1 MPRPIP
7 LHFNN
12 MEVVSIEPTTRRV
25 RPDRPWMAATVFAL
39 AAGALFRLGQFFSN
53 QSFRADEVAL
63 LLNVVGKTTR
73 QLFTA
78 HLEHG
83 QAAPPLFLAAERFVS
98 LTLGRGE
105 LAERVIPLLLALAAL
120 PLFALLAWR
129 VLSPAAAAIATALL
143 CLCDKHIWFSAE
155 VKQYTGDVLIAIAL
169 MILFLQAVRTG
180 RSMSLVALSLFA
192 AAAGWFSHA
201 AILVFASLSAA
212 TFFVIMWYS
221 RPRLKCGTAAPGC
234 VPRKAEVFDLRSNTA
249 EGGCATLWALLNI
262 PPAVSFTALYFL
274 SLRHQGADTY
284 LEDWWSDS
292 FVDWS
297 RPLAIPLWLIGRL
310 RNLTSYPISPF
321 EWLGVLLVPLML
333 LGIVGWW
340 KARRWELLAMCLGPI
355 AVTLFAAAVHKYPFS
370 GSRVNLFLVPG
381 LLLLAGAGVQFAL
394 QLSRAWRAGRAAPGL
409 LAAVLLAPL
418 LVGDIRCL
426 FVPRNKGAMREV
438 VTYLKTNRA
447 PSEPVYVARNGIEFA
462 WYWPGAPPP
471 VYLNQSAAADPSGP
485 FWVAFSF
492 NADPHPDR
500 QIRDALAPARN
511 AGHETGRFFQTRGGA
526 AYEFKTQRVHDSFG
540 GQLSAPSPGI
550 SGGG

>member
-1 MPRPIP
+1 
-7 LHFNN
+7 
-12 MEVVSIEPTTRRV
+12 
-25 RPDRPWMAATVFAL
+25 MAMTVAAI
-39 AAGALFRLGQFFSN
+39 AAGVCFRLAQFFSN

-63 LLNVVGKTTR
+63 LLNIVGKTTR

-83 QAAPPLFLAAERFVS
+83 QAAPPLFLAAERLVS

-105 LAERVIPLLLALAAL
+105 LAERMIPLLLALAAL

-129 VLSPAAAAIATALL
+129 VLSPPSAAIATALL

-155 VKQYTGDVLIAIAL
+155 VKQYTGDVLIAIGL

-180 RSMSLVALSLFA
+180 RRSWLVLLSLFA
-192 AAAGWFSHA
+192 SAAGWFSHA

-212 TFFVIMWYS
+212 VFFLTWHS
-221 RPRLKCGTAAPGC
+221 RPRLCS
-234 VPRKAEVFDLRSNTA
+234 AEGGSRLVDFDLRSNTA

-262 PPAVSFTALYFL
+262 PPAVSFAALYFL

-321 EWLGVLLVPLML
+321 EWLGVLIVPLML
-333 LGIVGWW
+333 LGIIGWW
-340 KARRWELLAMCLGPI
+340 KSRRWELLAMCLGPI
-355 AVTLFAAAVHKYPFS
+355 VATLLAAAVHKYPFS

-394 QLSRAWRAGRAAPGL
+394 QVAHAWRAGQAAS
-409 LAAVLLAPL
+409 VLLAVALLLPL
-418 LVGDIRCL
+418 LAGDIRCL
-426 FVPRNKGAMREV
+426 FVPRNKGAMRDV
-438 VTYLKTNRA
+438 VRYLKENRS
-447 PSEPVYVARNGIEFA
+447 PGEPVYVARNGIEFA
-462 WYWPGAPPP
+462 WYWPVAPPP
-471 VYLNQSAAADPSGP
+471 VYLNQSAPAGPSGE

-500 QIRDALAPARN
+500 QLRDALTPARN
-511 AGHETGRFFQTRGGA
+511 VARETGRFFQARGGA
-526 AYEFKTQRVHDSFG
+526 AYEFKTQPPRT
-540 GQLSAPSPGI
+540 LNR
-550 SGGG
+550 

>member
-1 MPRPIP
+1 MTSDEGRASTGDESLPPTARMAVPRSLP
-7 LHFNN
+7 LHFDG
-12 MEVVSIEPTTRRV
+12 MEAVSLEPVTRVVRRGRV
-25 RPDRPWMAATVFAL
+25 WMAMTVIAI
-39 AAGALFRLGQFFSN
+39 AVGACFRVGQFFSN

-63 LLNVVGKTTR
+63 LLNIVGKTTR

-83 QAAPPLFLAAERFVS
+83 QAAPPLFLAVERLVS

-105 LAERVIPLLLALAAL
+105 LAGRMIPLLLALAAL
-120 PLFALLAWR
+120 PLFPLLAWR
-129 VLSPAAAAIATALL
+129 VLSPPAAAIATALL

-155 VKQYTGDVLIAIAL
+155 VKQYTGDVLIAIGL
-169 MILFLQAVRTG
+169 MIQFLQAVRTE
-180 RSMSLVALSLFA
+180 RPIWLVLLSLFA

-212 TFFVIMWYS
+212 MFFLMWHS
-221 RPRLKCGTAAPGC
+221 RPRLECGTAGGGC
-234 VPRKAEVFDLRSNTA
+234 ATKNTA

-262 PPAVSFTALYFL
+262 PPAVSFAALYFL
-274 SLRHQGADTY
+274 SLRHQGSDAY

-297 RPLAIPLWLIGRL
+297 RPLAIPVWLIGRL

-340 KARRWELLAMCLGPI
+340 KNRRWELLAMCLGPI
-355 AVTLFAAAVHKYPFS
+355 AATLIAAAVHKYPFS

-394 QLSRAWRAGRAAPGL
+394 QLLRVWGASQPASIL
-409 LAAVLLAPL
+409 FAAVLVLPL
-418 LVGDIRCL
+418 LAGDIRCL

-438 VTYLKTNRA
+438 VRYLKTNRG
-447 PSEPVYVARNGIEFA
+447 SGEPIYVARNGIEFA
-462 WYWPGAPPP
+462 WYWSDAPTP
-471 VYLNQSAAADPSGP
+471 VYLNQSAPADPSSE

-500 QIRDALAPARN
+500 QLRDALAPARN
-511 AGHETGRFFQTRGGA
+511 VGRETGRFFQTRGGA
-526 AYEFKTQRVHDSFG
+526 AYEFKTQ
-540 GQLSAPSPGI
+540 P
-550 SGGG
+550 